1 MPVALNEK
9 VSEQM
14 SRMPRKDSKPE
25 LALRR
30 ELYKLGLRYRIHV
43 KKLPGTPDIVFQ
55 KAKMVV
61 FVDGC
66 FWHSCHRHGKTPKS
80 NHEWWRKKFEENM
93 KRDKRNDFELESM
106 GWLPIHIWE
115 HEDPIESAHTIREV
129 WKQRTS
135 T

>member
-1 MPVALNEK
+1 
-9 VSEQM
+9 
-14 SRMPRKDSKPE
+14 MPRKDSKPE

-30 ELYKLGLRYRIHV
+30 ELYKLGLRYRVHV

-55 KAKMVV
+55 KAKMVI

-66 FWHSCHRHGKTPKS
+66 FWHSCPKHGKTPKS
-80 NHEWWRKKFEENM
+80 NHEWWKKKFKENK

-106 GWLPIHIWE
+106 GWLPVHIWE
-115 HEDPIESAHTIREV
+115 HEDPIHSAHTIREV

>member
-66 FWHSCHRHGKTPKS
+66 FWHSCPRHGKTPKS
-80 NHEWWRKKFEENM
+80 NHEWWKKKFEENT